1 MKLKKKIAIL
11 SMSSL
16 LLAGAIT
23 SVSAYVYVSGTKY
36 QTVAHK
42 DIPGYGGYSY
52 DTYYGSKKATN
63 GSFATFTKTYGEA
76 ALGNFGELI
85 SSSKKHMSEVV
96 GMRLNDP
103 TLATLYGCSKGT
115 VYFSAVTSSG
125 IEPSNKCD
133 VTMKFSADN
142 LKPE

>member
-36 QTVAHK
+36 QTVTHK

-76 ALGNFGELI
+76 ALRGLYI
-85 SSSKKHMSEVV
+85 LVQLLLV
-96 GMRLNDP
+96 GLNQ
-103 TLATLYGCSKGT
+103 
-115 VYFSAVTSSG
+115 VINV
-125 IEPSNKCD
+125 
-133 VTMKFSADN
+133 M
-142 LKPE
+142 

>member
-36 QTVAHK
+36 QTVTHK
-42 DIPGYGGYSY
+42 DIPAYGRAHT
-52 DTYYGSKKATN
+52 DTYYGSKKATTEQ
-63 GSFATFTKTYGEA
+63 FATVMKTFGEA
-76 ALGNFGELI
+76 ALGNYGGLINSAEDCKSEIIALKMDTPSVASELGCTKGSI
-85 SSSKKHMSEVV
+85 YFTVVQSSSV
-96 GMRLNDP
+96 
-103 TLATLYGCSKGT
+103 
-115 VYFSAVTSSG
+115 
-125 IEPSNKCD
+125 EPSNKCD

-142 LKPE
+142 LKPK